1 MTMTRKTDGEK
12 IDELEKI
19 VATLDERLDNV
30 RREMV
35 DRERLAVVEERL
47 NELKKTIVE
56 TSRGHWLVWSS
67 VAGGIVGAFLT
78 FLGQLVLNSLK
89 K

>member
-1 MTMTRKTDGEK
+1 MARKTDGEK

-19 VATLDERLDNV
+19 VAALAERVDSV

-47 NELKKTIVE
+47 NEFKRTIEESGRRRWAVIP
-56 TSRGHWLVWSS
+56 SLV
-67 VAGGIVGAFLT
+67 GGAVGALLA
-78 FLGQLVLNSLK
+78 FLGQLVLTSFK